1 MRRSQVQ
8 ALAGAIPVPSNC
20 YFLHFLI
27 SQAMFMCFADMLRS
41 WSVVSGLLRKGIVRY
56 SVLLQESHGKQF
68 SQPSCVISQFD
79 RGYGHGHGH
88 GMHLAAMPIWFA
100 PAACG

>member
-1 MRRSQVQ
+1 MRVVDPLNKENPDFHNKR
-8 ALAGAIPVPSNC
+8 
-20 YFLHFLI
+20 
-27 SQAMFMCFADMLRS
+27 
-41 WSVVSGLLRKGIVRY
+41 SVVSGLLRKGIVRY